1 MIVGIGI
8 DAVEVERFKD
18 FALYSHKRLSRLFS
32 SEEIAYCLKE
42 PSKSAERFAARF
54 AVKEALYKAL
64 TQALGKPP
72 APFFTL
78 CKYAMVTTNPSPIVE
93 VNWKSINSCSY
104 KALASITHTKNSALA
119 QVIIQEEL

>member
-1 MIVGIGI
+1 MIIGIGI
-8 DAVEVERFKD
+8 DIVEVERFAA
-18 FALYSHKRLSRLFS
+18 FASYSNKRLTRLFS
-32 SEEIAYCLKE
+32 QEEISYCLKE

-64 TQALGKPP
+64 TQALGRPP

-78 CKYAMVTTNPSPIVE
+78 CKYAMVTTNPSPVLAI
-93 VNWKSINSCSY
+93 NWKNLNSCSH